1 LSFCVPALQ
10 ALDLPLQ
17 LNDSTACLIEADC
30 LRRRRRGEQMTL
42 ARSRMCPFD
51 NRFGTRVPTVL
62 KMELSD
68 NTHDG
73 IWGPL
78 SEAAADRFRAGA
90 GLPKA
95 DGIDTAL
102 LQAVRIL

>member
-1 LSFCVPALQ
+1 
-10 ALDLPLQ
+10 
-17 LNDSTACLIEADC
+17 
-30 LRRRRRGEQMTL
+30 
-42 ARSRMCPFD
+42 
-51 NRFGTRVPTVL
+51 
-62 KMELSD
+62 MELSD